1 MKMLSAVSV
10 LFGAAILVL
19 GASAGPASA
28 ATIYPWA
35 SCWDCGG
42 SGEFPYTAGC
52 GYGECGCG
60 YRCVGRLDY
69 DRYVVGHG
77 PMYPA
82 GDYSTGYSYGATIT
96 PRTPP
101 GAKVSPEPNG
111 R

>member
-1 MKMLSAVSV
+1 MKILSAVSV

-19 GASAGPASA
+19 GASAGQASA

-35 SCWDCGG
+35 TGWDCEG
-42 SGEFPYTAGC
+42 SGEYPYTGGC
-52 GYGECGCG
+52 C
-60 YRCVGRLDY
+60 YRCYGRLDY

-82 GDYSTGYSYGATIT
+82 GDNSTGYSYGTPMT

-101 GAKVSPEPNG
+101 GPKMSPEPNG

>member
-1 MKMLSAVSV
+1 MKILSAVSV

-19 GASAGPASA
+19 GASAGQASA
-28 ATIYPWA
+28 ATIYPWN
-35 SCWDCGG
+35 SCRDCEG
-42 SGEFPYTAGC
+42 SGECPYTG
-52 GYGECGCG
+52 GCG
-60 YRCVGRLDY
+60 YRCYGRLDY

-82 GDYSTGYSYGATIT
+82 GDISTGYSYGAPMT

-101 GAKVSPEPNG
+101 GPKMSPEPNG